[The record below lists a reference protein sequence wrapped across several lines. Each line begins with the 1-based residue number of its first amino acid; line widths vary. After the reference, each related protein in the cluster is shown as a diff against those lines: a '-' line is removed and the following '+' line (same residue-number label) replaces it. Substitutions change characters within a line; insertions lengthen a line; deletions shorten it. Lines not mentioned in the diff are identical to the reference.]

1 MMATGKPTGLRLET
15 AERTQRKFD
24 ESSLDDLLGPD
35 HRARQVW
42 DYVEGLDLSML
53 YGRVRTT
60 VLSSGRPAIDP
71 AILVSLW
78 LYATL
83 DGVGSARLLDRLCRS
98 EAAYRWLC
106 GGVSVN
112 YHTLSDFRS
121 GAGALLDELL
131 SRSMAGLISSGLVD
145 VQTLAVDGLRVRAS
159 AGSGSFRS
167 GERLEELYAAAQE
180 TVEKLRAEV
189 EEDPAAAE
197 RRTKARRQA
206 AAADRLRRLEEARR
220 AHAEIERRREQE
232 AAEQRRKKKRDDKP
246 VRASTSDPQARVMK
260 MGDGGFRPAYN
271 VQIKTAAEGA
281 HIVGVSVTNCS
292 SDRGL
297 LGPALDEI
305 KQRYGVP
312 PQRALADGGF
322 DSKADIERLHAENI
336 ELFCPLPKN
345 TKGDPAA
352 PRRGDGP
359 GAIAWRQRMASE
371 QGQAVYRRRFATE
384 RPHAHM
390 RNHGLQRL
398 LVRGAD
404 KVKAVMLWHVHA
416 FNFLQFTRLALISQ
430 IHRSTGPVT

>member
-1 MMATGKPTGLRLET
+1 MARGKPAGLRLET
-15 AERTQRKFD
+15 ATRGQVEFQQG
-24 ESSLDDLLGPD
+24 SLDDLLSAD

-42 DYVEGLDLSML
+42 DYVEGLDLGVL

-71 AILVSLW
+71 AILMALW

-106 GGVSVN
+106 GGVGVN

-121 GAGALLDELL
+121 DAGPLLDDLL
-131 SRSMAGLISSGLVD
+131 SRSIAGLIASGSID
-145 VQTLAVDGLRVRAS
+145 AQTLAVDGLRVRAS

-167 GERLEELYAAAQE
+167 GERLQELYGAAKQA
-180 TVEKLRAEV
+180 VEELRAEI
-189 EEDPAAAE
+189 EEDPGSAE

-206 AAADRLRRLEEARR
+206 AAEDRLRRLEEARR
-220 AHAEIERRREQE
+220 AHAEIEQRREEE
-232 AAEQRRKKKRDDKP
+232 AREQRRKKPRDDKP
-246 VRASTSDPQARVMK
+246 ARASTSDPQARVMK
-260 MGDGGFRPAYN
+260 MGDGGYRPAYN
-271 VQIKTAAEGA
+271 VQIKTTAEGC
-281 HIVGVSVTNCS
+281 HIIGVSVTNCA

-305 KQRYGVP
+305 DRRYGVQ
-312 PQRALADGGF
+312 PQRLLADGGF
-322 DSKADIERLHAENI
+322 DSKSDIEQLHAEDI

-359 GAIAWRQRMASE
+359 GTIAWRQRMASE
-371 QGQAVYRRRFATE
+371 QGQAIYKRRFATE

-416 FNFLQFTRLALISQ
+416 FNFLQFKRLDLISQ
-430 IHRSTGPVT
+430 VH